1 MGLLTRRE
9 NIENS
14 KEHTDAADTGI
25 RKAMAERQ
33 ESNASSNSTPS
44 SKKPTVRKIAPTIVS
59 VVRDDKDERIGLALG
74 NKNDGT
80 IVIGSIAD
88 GSLFEGTELKTGMEL
103 LSMNVIQLEGDSLD
117 SIKCKGKSTKEIA
130 DFLRLAVGRITVEAV
145 NAGGLEI
152 IKGMTPHVMDLAEK
166 VPVSGKLVKL
176 LDEFAKE
183 TKETKAH
190 REGFRNV
197 ALWSKNIKA
206 GLFHCAPL
214 LLQVKDVEDNIGP
227 LMERLLE
234 CLQELMTMTKC
245 FVNRHYI
252 LELITTADFK
262 RRYDDAKTVATA
274 LLMAVQLTIEAVR
287 VRYANKPGAKQDY
300 VARVMQENINSIK
313 RASLIVIEV
322 DEPLDILIA
331 DQHKSLRMLQDDF
344 MENSKMEVEMDVLL
358 ELVARTEPARYVK
371 VDDN

>member
-1 MGLLTRRE
+1 MT
-9 NIENS
+9 
-14 KEHTDAADTGI
+14 
-25 RKAMAERQ
+25 ERP
-33 ESNASSNSTPS
+33 ESYNASSSHGKSGS
-44 SKKPTVRKIAPTIVS
+44 SKKPTARKLAPTIVS
-59 VVRDDKDERIGLALG
+59 VVRDDKEERIGLALG

-80 IVIGSIAD
+80 VVVGTIAE

-103 LSMNVIQLEGDSLD
+103 LSMNVIQLGGGDGGMD
-117 SIKCKGKSTKEIA
+117 SIRCKGKSTKEIA

-152 IKGMTPHVMDLAEK
+152 IKGMTPHVMDLADK

-176 LDEFAKE
+176 LDDFAKE
-183 TKETKAH
+183 TKDTKEH

-197 ALWSKNIKA
+197 ALWCKTIKA

-214 LLQVKDVEDNIGP
+214 LLQVKDVQENIGK

-234 CLQELMTMTKC
+234 CLQELMTVTKC

-252 LELITTADFK
+252 LDLLTTADVK
-262 RRYDDAKTVATA
+262 RCHDDAKKVATA

-287 VRYANKPGAKQDY
+287 MRYANKPGAKQDY
-300 VARVMQENINSIK
+300 VARVMQENIKSIK
-313 RASLIVIEV
+313 RASLIVVQV

-331 DQHKSLRMLQDDF
+331 EQHKALQMLQANF
-344 MENSKMEVEMDVLL
+344 MESGNMDIKMDVLL
-358 ELVARTEPARYVK
+358 ELVATTEPARYIN
-371 VDDN
+371 VDDK

>member
-9 NIENS
+9 NIENG
-14 KEHTDAADTGI
+14 KDLTDAADMGTQ
-25 RKAMAERQ
+25 KAMDERT
-33 ESNASSNSTPS
+33 ESNHGSTGSSGR
-44 SKKPTVRKIAPTIVS
+44 KPIIRKIAPTIVS
-59 VVRDDKDERIGLALG
+59 VVREDKDERIGLALG

-80 IVIGSIAD
+80 IVVGSIAE

-103 LSMNVIQLEGDSLD
+103 LSMNVIQLEDDGMD

-152 IKGMTPHVMDLAEK
+152 IKGVTPHVIDLAEK
-166 VPVSGKLVKL
+166 VPISGKLVKL
-176 LDEFAKE
+176 LDDFAKA
-183 TKETKAH
+183 TKDTKAH

-197 ALWSKNIKA
+197 ALWAKNVKA

-214 LLQVKDVEDNIGP
+214 LLQVKDVEDNLGP

-252 LELITTADFK
+252 LELITTSDFK
-262 RRYDDAKTVATA
+262 RRFDDAKTVATA

-300 VARVMQENINSIK
+300 VARVMQENINAIK
-313 RASLIVIEV
+313 RASLIVIKV
-322 DEPLDILIA
+322 DEPLDVLIA
-331 DQHKSLRMLQDDF
+331 EQHKSLEMLQHNF
-344 MENSKMEVEMDVLL
+344 ISNSKMEVEMDVLL
-358 ELVARTEPARYVK
+358 ELVARTEPARYIN
-371 VDDN
+371 VDD